1 MLAILLP
8 ADTVFLPTENMVKF
22 VMRQVF
28 ALLKQFDLRTAHVF
42 TAVYFLAEP
51 ELSRTAAESLQQT
64 VKSNSQTAIS
74 FSLERN

>member
-1 MLAILLP
+1 MLP

-42 TAVYFLAEP
+42 TAEYFLAEP